1 MITRYNVNFTD
12 HMIEIDPEG
21 RFVKFADYAQAELL
35 IDIKVEETVV
45 EKIKEERAELNRLQ
59 GESALLN
66 SANEQLDAQVREMSE
81 RTTRI
86 IGEQARLIKAAK
98 DRLHLLGHS
107 PTCGARYKAV
117 SAEGQTIN
125 GECNCGLE
133 EWFTESGVKH
143 G

>member
-21 RFVKFADYAQAELL
+21 RFVKYADYAQAELL
-35 IDIKVEETVV
+35 IDIKVEENVV
-45 EKIKEERAELNRLQ
+45 EKIKEERAELDRLQ
-59 GESALLN
+59 QQSALLT

-86 IGEQARLIKAAK
+86 IGQQAHLIKAAK
-98 DRLHLLGHS
+98 DRLALLGHA
-107 PTCGARYKAV
+107 PTCGARYKATYADGTV
-117 SAEGQTIN
+117 LN

-133 EWFTESGVKH
+133 EWLSESGLKH